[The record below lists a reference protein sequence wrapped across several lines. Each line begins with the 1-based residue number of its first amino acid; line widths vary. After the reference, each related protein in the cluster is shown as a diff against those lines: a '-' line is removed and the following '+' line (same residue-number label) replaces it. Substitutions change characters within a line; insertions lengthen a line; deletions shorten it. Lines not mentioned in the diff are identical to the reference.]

1 MTKKH
6 IIALADVI
14 RRANSI
20 PSTERPGETVEH
32 FTPHA
37 IQKLADFCAAQNP
50 TFMRSRW
57 MDYLAGKCGPNGGA
71 L

>member
-14 RRANSI
+14 RRANSV
-20 PSTERPGETVEH
+20 PSDTRPGETVEH
-32 FTPHA
+32 FTRHA
-37 IQKLADFCAAQNP
+37 INELADFCQKQNP
-50 TFMRSRW
+50 AFKRSRW